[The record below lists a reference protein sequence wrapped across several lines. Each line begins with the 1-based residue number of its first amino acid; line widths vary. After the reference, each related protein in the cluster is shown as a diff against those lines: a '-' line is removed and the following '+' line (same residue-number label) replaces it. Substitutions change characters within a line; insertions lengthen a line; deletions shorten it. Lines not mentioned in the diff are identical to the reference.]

1 MVSCYGSRIIYTHII
16 HNIRIYA
23 DPYVE
28 LSQNLESSCPNV
40 YLAIV
45 MLAPLKN
52 KPLLNPGFGFFVR
65 HDLGGQS
72 MGIPRIPPKLL
83 TQTIPVDTLYQHPKP
98 INNDEA
104 RLKYGTHMYPPFHQR
119 SSHFQPPKPGDFS
132 SKHFIQCLAGET
144 WEILHALMAARPG
157 HPAGVAVAAA
167 EVLPP
172 HPPLVMPRLHH
183 CPMQRWAPK
192 MKLENWTSLAS
203 GLSVYPSLEPGK
215 E

>member
-1 MVSCYGSRIIYTHII
+1 
-16 HNIRIYA
+16 
-23 DPYVE
+23 
-28 LSQNLESSCPNV
+28 
-40 YLAIV
+40 
-45 MLAPLKN
+45 
-52 KPLLNPGFGFFVR
+52 
-65 HDLGGQS
+65 
-72 MGIPRIPPKLL
+72 
-83 TQTIPVDTLYQHPKP
+83 
-98 INNDEA
+98 
-104 RLKYGTHMYPPFHQR
+104 
-119 SSHFQPPKPGDFS
+119 
-132 SKHFIQCLAGET
+132 LAGET

-157 HPAGVAVAAA
+157 HPAVVAA